1 MLARLVMVELRPYQ
15 NNALAALETHW
26 RDGGGAALIDMAT
39 ATGKSLVIAETL
51 RRDIARDPNLCALV
65 AVHVRELVEQDVD
78 ALLAVWPD
86 APYGIC
92 SDGLG
97 RRDHDQPIIFGTIQ
111 TLHHDIARLGRR
123 DLLLIDE
130 VQLVP
135 RDRDGMYLTLI
146 DALRALKPDL
156 RMVGASATCFRLDS
170 GYLDR
175 GEGALFERTVFSYG
189 IADGIRDG
197 WLVPLSSKATKAK
210 IDVNGVGRRGGEF
223 IPGELER
230 AANVDDVVE
239 AAVAEMVEQGADR
252 RAWIGFCCG
261 VEHAYAVRNAV
272 RRHGISCETVVASTP
287 SEERKAIFD
296 AYRAGKIRC
305 LTGVNVFSVGFNIPQ
320 VDLIALLRPTC
331 SPGLLMQQV
340 GRGTRKAEGKIDCRV
355 LDFAGNIRRHGPVD
369 SIHVN
374 GRTAANPGD
383 VLTKTCPEC
392 QEENLLAAAVCSYCG
407 HVFVSEPRRPKHAAS
422 ADLASILSGEVIWL
436 PVRHSEFRAHQKL
449 GDPTAPPTLRVDHL
463 SGFSAYSEYVSFQ
476 SHNSGARY
484 YAGQWWH
491 AHGGYAP
498 VPMRVA
504 DALARR
510 SELNRVTEIVVD
522 RDGKWWRIA
531 RRRVQRED
539 GSRIEVDSKYRVRR
553 VAA

>member
-1 MLARLVMVELRPYQ
+1 MVELRPYQ
-15 NNALAALETHW
+15 SDALAALEAHW
-26 RDGGGAALIDMAT
+26 HNGGGAALIDMAT
-39 ATGKSLVIAETL
+39 ATGKSLVLAEII
-51 RRDIARDPNLCALV
+51 RRAIARDPKLRILV
-65 AVHVRELVEQDVD
+65 PVHVRELAEQDVA
-78 ALLAVWPD
+78 ALLSVWPD

-92 SDGLG
+92 SEGLG
-97 RRDHDQPIIFGTIQ
+97 RRAHDQPIIFGTVQ
-111 TLHHDIARLGRR
+111 TLWRDVAELGRR
-123 DLLLIDE
+123 NLLLIDE

-135 RDRDGMYLTLI
+135 RDGDGMYLTLI
-146 DALRALKPDL
+146 DHLRELEPDL

-189 IADGIRDG
+189 IADGIKDG
-197 WLVPLSSKATKAK
+197 WLAPLSSKATRAK
-210 IDVNGVGRRGGEF
+210 IDITGVGRRGGEF

-230 AANVDDVVE
+230 AANIADVVE
-239 AAVAEMVEQGADR
+239 AAVAELVEQGEDR
-252 RAWIGFCCG
+252 RAWICFCCG
-261 VEHAYAVRNAV
+261 VDHAYAVRDAV
-272 RRHGISCETVVASTP
+272 RRHGISSETVVAETP
-287 SEERKAIFD
+287 SDERKAIFA
-296 AYRAGKIRC
+296 AYHAGEIRC

-331 SPGLLMQQV
+331 SPGLLIQQV
-340 GRGTRKAEGKIDCRV
+340 GRGTRKAEGKTDCRI

-392 QEENLLAAAVCSYCG
+392 REENLLAATMCSCCG

-422 ADLASILSGEVIWL
+422 ADMVSILAGETIWL
-436 PVRHSEFRAHQKL
+436 PVRHSEFREHRKL
-449 GDPTAPPTLRVDHL
+449 SDPIAPPTLRVDHL

-484 YAGQWWH
+484 YAGQWWL
-491 AHGGYAP
+491 AHGGDNP
-498 VPMRVA
+498 VPLRVTE
-504 DALARR
+504 ALARR
-510 SELNRVTEIVVD
+510 DELNRVTEIVVD
-522 RDGKWWRIA
+522 RDGQWWRIA
-531 RRRVQRED
+531 RRRVQRAD
-539 GSRIEVDSKYRVRR
+539 GSKIEVDSKYRVCR

>member
-1 MLARLVMVELRPYQ
+1 MVELRPYQ
-15 NNALAALETHW
+15 IDALAALDAHW
-26 RDGGGAALIDMAT
+26 HNGGGAALIGMAT
-39 ATGKSLVIAETL
+39 ATGKSLVIAEIL
-51 RRDIARDPNLCALV
+51 HRAIARDPNLRALV
-65 AVHVRELVEQDVD
+65 TVHVRELVERDVEE
-78 ALLAVWPD
+78 LLEIWPD

-97 RRDHDQPIIFGTIQ
+97 RRDHDQQIIFGTIQ
-111 TLHHDIARLGRR
+111 TLCHDVAKLGWR

-135 RDRDGMYLTLI
+135 RDGDGMYLTLI
-146 DALRALKPDL
+146 DAQRTLNPDL

-170 GYLDR
+170 GYLDH

-197 WLVPLSSKATKAK
+197 WLAPLSSKATVAK
-210 IDVNGVGRRGGEF
+210 IDVTGVGRRGGEF

-230 AANVDDVVE
+230 AANIDDVVE
-239 AAVAEMVEQGADR
+239 AAVAEMVEQGQDR

-261 VEHAYAVRNAV
+261 VEHAYSVRDAI
-272 RRHGISCETVVASTP
+272 RRHGISCETVVAATP

-296 AYRAGKIRC
+296 AYRAGNIRC

-331 SPGLLMQQV
+331 SPGLLIQQV
-340 GRGTRKAEGKIDCRV
+340 GRGTRKTEGKTDCRI

-369 SIHVN
+369 SIYVN
-374 GRTAANPGD
+374 GRTTANPGD

-392 QEENLLAAAVCSYCG
+392 QEENLLATTTCSCCG
-407 HVFVSEPRRPKHAAS
+407 HIFISEPRQPKHAAS
-422 ADLASILSGEVIWL
+422 ADLTSILSGEVTWL
-436 PVRHSEFRAHQKL
+436 PVRHSEFRAHQKYS
-449 GDPTAPPTLRVDHL
+449 DPTAPPTLRVDHL
-463 SGFSAYSEYVSFQ
+463 CGFSAYSEYVSFQ
-476 SHNSGARY
+476 SFNSGARY

-491 AHGGYAP
+491 AHGGRNP

-504 DALARR
+504 DALARYD
-510 SELNRVTEIVVD
+510 ELNRVTEIVVN
-522 RDGKWWRIA
+522 RDGQWWRIA
-531 RRRVQRED
+531 KRRVQRED
-539 GSRIEVDSKYRVRR
+539 GNRIEVDSKYRIRR

>member
-1 MLARLVMVELRPYQ
+1 MVELRPYQ
-15 NNALAALETHW
+15 SAALAALEAHW
-26 RDGGGAALIDMAT
+26 HSGGGAALIDMAT
-39 ATGKSLVIAETL
+39 ATGKSLVIAETV
-51 RRDIARDPNLCALV
+51 RRAIARDRNLRALV
-65 AVHVRELVEQDVD
+65 AVHVRELVERDVEE
-78 ALLAVWPD
+78 LLEIWPD

-92 SDGLG
+92 SDGLD
-97 RRDHDQPIIFGTIQ
+97 RRDHDQQIIFGTIQ
-111 TLHHDIARLGRR
+111 TLHRDVAKLGRR

-135 RDRDGMYLTLI
+135 RDGDGMYLMLI
-146 DALRALKPDL
+146 DALRALNLDL

-175 GEGALFERTVFSYG
+175 GEGALFERTVFSYS

-197 WLVPLSSKATKAK
+197 WLAPLSSKATNAK
-210 IDVNGVGRRGGEF
+210 IDVTGVGRRGGEF

-230 AANVDDVVE
+230 AANIGDVVE
-239 AAVAEMVEQGADR
+239 AAVAEMVEQGRER

-261 VEHAYAVRNAV
+261 VEHAFAVRDAV
-272 RRHGISCETVVASTP
+272 RRHGISCETVVAGTP
-287 SEERKAIFD
+287 SEERRAIFD
-296 AYRAGKIRC
+296 AYRAGQIRC

-331 SPGLLMQQV
+331 SPGLLIQQV
-340 GRGTRKAEGKIDCRV
+340 GRGTRKAEGKTDCRV

-369 SIHVN
+369 SIYVN

-392 QEENLLAAAVCSYCG
+392 QEENLLAATVCTCCG
-407 HVFVSEPRRPKHAAS
+407 DVFVSEPRRPKHAAS
-422 ADLASILSGEVIWL
+422 ADMTSVLPSPATWL
-436 PVRHSEFRAHQKL
+436 PVRRSEFRAHQKY
-449 GDPTAPPTLRVDHL
+449 GNPNAPPTLRVDHL
-463 SGFSAYSEYVSFQ
+463 CGFSAYSEYVSFQ

-491 AHGGYAP
+491 AHGGRNP

-510 SELNRVTEIVVD
+510 NELDCVTEIVVG
-522 RDGKWWRIA
+522 RDGQWWRIEK
-531 RRRVQRED
+531 RRVQRGD
-539 GSRIEVDSKYRVRR
+539 GSRIEVDSKYRIRR